1 MLSGVIEGNPK
12 LCKENTSY
20 SQEKFVS
27 KTLPPKI
34 VNEFK
39 GIYIP
44 TFKLQTPRSLLCPHA
59 V

>member
-12 LCKENTSY
+12 LCKENTPY

-44 TFKLQTPRSLLCPHA
+44 TFKLQTPRSLLRPHA